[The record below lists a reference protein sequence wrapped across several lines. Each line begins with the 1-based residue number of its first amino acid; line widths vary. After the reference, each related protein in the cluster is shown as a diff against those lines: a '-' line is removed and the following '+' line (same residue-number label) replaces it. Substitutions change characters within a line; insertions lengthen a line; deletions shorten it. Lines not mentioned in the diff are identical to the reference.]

1 MIIIT
6 PVDLAHAVRER
17 RKQMRLSQG
26 ALARRANV
34 SRTWLAELERGKPTA
49 EVGLVLNTLLTLGL
63 RVDVRDAA
71 ADSNAIAAPD
81 AAAAPEAAQPRR
93 LRTSR
98 ALWRRPTDAP
108 DAEPDDAN
116 GEDER

>member
-6 PVDLAHAVRER
+6 PDDLAHTIRER
-17 RKQMRLSQG
+17 RAQLGLSQG
-26 ALARRANV
+26 ALARRAGV
-34 SRTWLAELERGKPTA
+34 SRAWLAAVEQGKATA

-71 ADSNAIAAPD
+71 ADS
-81 AAAAPEAAQPRR
+81 AAAHITAAGTEPDDARPRR

-98 ALWRRPTDAP
+98 ALWRRPAAGADS
-108 DAEPDDAN
+108 
-116 GEDER
+116 GEDGEGDR